1 MSGPPPSS
9 NVFCIQNTES
19 ERPTDMSI
27 ADDLAILE
35 QQERILRFSTFNPE
49 TAWELGCVLRASLM
63 DRRAGGT
70 IEIEIANHLLFAC
83 ATPSTNPGQADWI
96 RRKRNVV
103 HRFGRSS
110 YAIGRSLESNN
121 ETLQSRHFLEA
132 ADYAA
137 HGGGF
142 PILLEGT
149 GPVGSVVVSGLPQRD
164 DHNLVV
170 SALAKVLEKDVP
182 RLA

>member
-1 MSGPPPSS
+1 
-9 NVFCIQNTES
+9 
-19 ERPTDMSI
+19 MSI

-35 QQERILRFSTFNPE
+35 QQEHVLRFSSFNTE
-49 TAWELGCVLRASLM
+49 TAWQLGCLLRTLLL
-63 DRRAGGT
+63 DCRAGGT
-70 IEIEIANHLLFAC
+70 VEIELAGHVLFAC
-83 ATPSTNPGQADWI
+83 ATPTATPGQADWI

-110 YAIGRSLESNN
+110 YAIGLTLESNN
-121 ETLQSRHFLEA
+121 ETLQSRHCLKASE
-132 ADYAA
+132 YAA

-164 DHNLVV
+164 DHNLVI
-170 SALAKVLEKDVP
+170 SALAKLLEKDVP
-182 RLA
+182 RLS

>member
-1 MSGPPPSS
+1 
-9 NVFCIQNTES
+9 
-19 ERPTDMSI
+19 MSI
-27 ADDLAILE
+27 ADDLSILE
-35 QQERILRFSTFNPE
+35 QQEHILRFTTFNPE
-49 TAWELGCVLRASLM
+49 TAWELGCILRNLLM
-63 DRRAGGT
+63 ETRTGGT
-70 IEIEIANHLLFAC
+70 IEIELADHRLFAC
-83 ATPSTNPGQADWI
+83 ATPTSNPGQADWI

-110 YAIGRSLESNN
+110 YAIGRILEGNN
-121 ETLQSRHFLEA
+121 ETLQSRHFLSA

-170 SALAKVLEKDVP
+170 SALAKILDKDVP
-182 RLA
+182 RLG

>member
-1 MSGPPPSS
+1 
-9 NVFCIQNTES
+9 
-19 ERPTDMSI
+19 MSI

-35 QQERILRFSTFNPE
+35 QQEQLLRFTSFNPE
-49 TAWELGCVLRASLM
+49 TAWELGCILRTLLM
-63 DRRAGGT
+63 ERLAGGT
-70 IEIEIANHLLFAC
+70 IEIELANHLLFAC
-83 ATPSTNPGQADWI
+83 ATPTSNPGQADWI

-110 YAIGRSLESNN
+110 YAIGRILESNN
-121 ETLQSRHFLEA
+121 ETLQSRHGLNA

-149 GPVGSVVVSGLPQRD
+149 GPVGSVVMSGLPQRD

-170 SALAKVLEKDVP
+170 SALAKILDKDVP
-182 RLA
+182 RLG

>member
-1 MSGPPPSS
+1 
-9 NVFCIQNTES
+9 
-19 ERPTDMSI
+19 MSI

-35 QQERILRFSTFNPE
+35 QQEQLLRFASFNSE
-49 TAWELGCVLRASLM
+49 TAWELGCILRTSLM
-63 DRRAGGT
+63 ELHAGGT
-70 IEIEIANHLLFAC
+70 IEIEVANHRLFAC
-83 ATPSTNPGQADWI
+83 VTPGANPGQADWI
-96 RRKRNVV
+96 RRKRNTV

-110 YAIGRSLESNN
+110 YAIGRILESNN
-121 ETLQSRHFLEA
+121 ETLQSRHCLNA

-149 GPVGSVVVSGLPQRD
+149 GPVGSVVLSGLLQRD
-164 DHNLVV
+164 DHNLVI
-170 SALAKVLEKDVP
+170 SALARILNKDVP

>member
-1 MSGPPPSS
+1 
-9 NVFCIQNTES
+9 
-19 ERPTDMSI
+19 MSI
-27 ADDLAILE
+27 AEDLAILE
-35 QQERILRFSTFNPE
+35 QQENLLRFTSFNPE
-49 TAWELGCVLRASLM
+49 TAWELGSHLRTVLLQRG
-63 DRRAGGT
+63 AGGT
-70 IEIEIANHLLFAC
+70 IEIELANHLLFAC
-83 ATPSTNPGQADWI
+83 ATPKSNAGQADWI

-110 YAIGRSLESNN
+110 YAIGLILESNG
-121 ETLQSRHFLEA
+121 ETLQSRHFLNP

-142 PILLEGT
+142 PIVLEDT
-149 GPVGSVVVSGLPQRD
+149 GRVGSVVISGLPQRD

-170 SALAKVLEKDVP
+170 SALANILNKDVP

>member
-1 MSGPPPSS
+1 MP
-9 NVFCIQNTES
+9 
-19 ERPTDMSI
+19 I

-35 QQERILRFSTFNPE
+35 QQEQLLRFTSFNAE
-49 TAWELGCVLRASLM
+49 TAWELGNFLRASLIE
-63 DRRAGGT
+63 RHAGGT
-70 IEIEIANHLLFAC
+70 IEIELANHLLFAC
-83 ATPSTNPGQADWI
+83 ATPGANPGQADWI
-96 RRKRNVV
+96 RRKRNTV

-110 YAIGRSLESNN
+110 YAIGRLLESNN
-121 ETLQSRHFLEA
+121 ETLESRHYLNV

-142 PILLEGT
+142 PVLLEDT
-149 GPVGSVVVSGLPQRD
+149 GPVGSVVLSGLPQRD

-170 SALAKVLEKDVP
+170 SALAQILDKDVP

>member
-1 MSGPPPSS
+1 
-9 NVFCIQNTES
+9 
-19 ERPTDMSI
+19 MSI
-27 ADDLAILE
+27 AEDLAILE
-35 QQERILRFSTFNPE
+35 HQEKILRFASFNPE
-49 TAWELGCVLRASLM
+49 TAWELGCLLRTLLV
-63 DRRAGGT
+63 DCQAGGT
-70 IEIEIANHLLFAC
+70 VEIELAGHLLFAC
-83 ATPSTNPGQADWI
+83 ATPTSNAGQADWI

-110 YAIGRSLESNN
+110 YAIGLLLEQNN
-121 ETLQSRHFLEA
+121 ETLQSRHCLRP

-149 GPVGSVVVSGLPQRD
+149 GPVGSVVMSGLPQRD
-164 DHNLVV
+164 DHNLVI
-170 SALAKVLEKDVP
+170 SALAKVLNKDVP

>member
-1 MSGPPPSS
+1 MP
-9 NVFCIQNTES
+9 
-19 ERPTDMSI
+19 I

-35 QQERILRFSTFNPE
+35 QQEQMLRFTSFNPE
-49 TAWELGCVLRASLM
+49 TAWEVGCLLRTLLM
-63 DRRAGGT
+63 DCRAGGT
-70 IEIEIANHLLFAC
+70 VQIEVADQLLFAC
-83 ATPSTNPGQADWI
+83 ATPTSNPGQADWI

-110 YAIGRSLESNN
+110 YAIGRILESNN
-121 ETLQSRHFLEA
+121 ETLKLRHCLEP

-142 PILLEGT
+142 PILLQDT
-149 GPVGSVVVSGLPQRD
+149 GRVGSVVLSGLTQRD

-170 SALAKVLEKDVP
+170 TALAKILHKDVP
-182 RLA
+182 RLE